1 MRHHRKV
8 VAVALQN
15 FVVDTKACFAGRAVF
30 LYFCHINA
38 LKRRKL
44 IPPVTNYKNSHHLRY
59 LSSPGDSS
67 GNPDQCPL
75 RSWSHISRLPVR
87 WHRCR
92 QTLSLRWLESRR
104 VRREY
109 IGIRSSLNY
118 RQKVL
123 TLKHSMAVPASW
135 WKAVFPDAAAMIT
148 YGDSCWLFIYLE
160 FLRRRWSDWWV
171 IGDRSWVRK
180 WIENRAGPTFISP
193 KVN

>member
-109 IGIRSSLNY
+109 VSIHGQVSTMDKKCLRSSILWPFQL
-118 RQKVL
+118 RGEKLCFL
-123 TLKHSMAVPASW
+123 TQQP
-135 WKAVFPDAAAMIT
+135 
-148 YGDSCWLFIYLE
+148 WLPTVTHADCSFI
-160 FLRRRWSDWWV
+160 
-171 IGDRSWVRK
+171 
-180 WIENRAGPTFISP
+180 
-193 KVN
+193 